1 MGPYG
6 SPKLPRGSP
15 DPKKVVRW
23 PLLGPLVGPLLGSF
37 VGPEVSH
44 IDFVLVFLLSCF
56 EYHFFIDYLWF
67 LGSKIDDF

>member
-44 IDFVLVFLLSCF
+44 IDFVLVFVAVLF
-56 EYHFFIDYLWF
+56 RVPFFHRF
-67 LGSKIDDF
+67 LMVSRLQN